1 VEADRGGG
9 AKEAQQWT
17 EGSETGTEKISRN
30 CKKKLKKH
38 RNRQKSNL
46 AKHQNKNRD
55 RGGRDEEKGRRAPGL
70 GTSSK
75 LIEPG
80 AKGWRLG

>member
-17 EGSETGTEKISRN
+17 EGNETSTEKISRN
-30 CKKKLKKH
+30 CKKKKKKLKKH

-55 RGGRDEEKGRRAPGL
+55 GGGRDEEKGTE
-70 GTSSK
+70 GTRSRDIK
-75 LIEPG
+75 
-80 AKGWRLG
+80 